1 MLQDHIMKLK
11 IDWVSFLYSTGQ
23 IMSKLFCNLLLYYLK
38 RISGEVNRNPYCDHQ
53 KEKTKT
59 KKKKEK
65 TYNEEENTSSQV

>member
-11 IDWVSFLYSTGQ
+11 VDWVAFVDSTGQ

-38 RISGEVNRNPYCDHQ
+38 RISGELNRNSYCDHQ
-53 KEKTKT
+53 
-59 KKKKEK
+59 KEK